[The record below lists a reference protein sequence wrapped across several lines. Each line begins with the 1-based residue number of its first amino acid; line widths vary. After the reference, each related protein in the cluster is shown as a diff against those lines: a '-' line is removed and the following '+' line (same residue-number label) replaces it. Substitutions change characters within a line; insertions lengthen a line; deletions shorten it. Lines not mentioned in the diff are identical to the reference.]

1 MTREETFKK
10 ILDKSDK
17 NKIDL
22 LTLYPILDKAFED
35 MQDIIYSKVDEIEK
49 QKIWGMRKRDNA
61 HIFNKMVIERD
72 KIIKSN
78 VAKIKSLQVLL
89 QK

>member
-1 MTREETFKK
+1 MTREETLKK

-78 VAKIKSLQVLL
+78 VEQIKSLQVLL